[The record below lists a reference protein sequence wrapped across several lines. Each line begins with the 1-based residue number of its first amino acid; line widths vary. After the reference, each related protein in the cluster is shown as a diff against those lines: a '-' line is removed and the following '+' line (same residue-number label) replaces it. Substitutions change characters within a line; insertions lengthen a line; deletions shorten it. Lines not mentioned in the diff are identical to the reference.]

1 MDMPCNTALDRSE
14 ASDLLSVCWEDSG
27 AGVRMRALEVE
38 AECLASA
45 GGKDSGPSRR
55 RYTDTALRRES
66 VPEHRPG
73 ALEAA
78 TIRLF

>member
-1 MDMPCNTALDRSE
+1 MPCNTALDRSE
-14 ASDLLSVCWEDSG
+14 ASDLLSVCW
-27 AGVRMRALEVE
+27 ALEVE

-78 TIRLF
+78 TVRMF